1 MLEEMQVKGRTERMI
16 DLEGLEMKLIKE
28 YLQREGYGESEM
40 AAMSPDARR
49 EVMVA
54 ACMYA
59 AIRLAQI
66 EARSKFIQKIECR

>member
-1 MLEEMQVKGRTERMI
+1 MLEEKQVKRRTERMI
-16 DLEGLEMKLIKE
+16 DLEGLEMKLIRE
-28 YLQREGYGESEM
+28 YLQREGYGESEL
-40 AAMSPDARR
+40 AAMSAEARR
-49 EVMVA
+49 EMMVA

>member
-1 MLEEMQVKGRTERMI
+1 MLEEKQIKGRARRLL
-16 DLEGLEMKLIKE
+16 DQEGLEMKLIKE

-49 EVMVA
+49 ELMVA

>member
-1 MLEEMQVKGRTERMI
+1 MLEKKQIENRVQRMI

-40 AAMSPDARR
+40 AAMSPEARR

-54 ACMYA
+54 ACMHA